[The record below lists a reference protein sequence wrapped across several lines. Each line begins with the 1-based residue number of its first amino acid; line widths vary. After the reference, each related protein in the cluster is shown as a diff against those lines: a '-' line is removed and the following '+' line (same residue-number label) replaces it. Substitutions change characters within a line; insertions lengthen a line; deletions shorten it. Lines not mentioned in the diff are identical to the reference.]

1 MLFRLLRNRDFILL
15 LALVS
20 GLFLHHGAQWTQRLT
35 LPALAVV
42 MTLSTMSVPD
52 SVFRNPRS
60 LIILSLVG
68 ILMNYLVLTGF
79 ILGASSL
86 LISDRALWEGFV
98 ILAAVPPAVA
108 VIPFSEFLGGDNSY
122 SLMGT
127 VGAYLA
133 ALVLMPLVAVSILGT
148 GFVAPHKVL
157 LIMVEL
163 IVAPLLLSRLLIR
176 IGGDKVIGPF
186 KGAFTNWCFFVVIY
200 TVVGL
205 NHDVFLHHPLTLIP
219 VALIAV
225 CSTFILGLVIERM
238 SIWLGVEPE
247 KRVSLILLGTLK
259 NYGLAGGIALTLFS
273 KQTALPATVSTV
285 FMIVYVIWL
294 NFRSRKRGQ

>member
-15 LALVS
+15 LALVF
-20 GLFLHHGAQWTQRLT
+20 GLFLHHGVQWTQRLI

-122 SLMGT
+122 SLIGT

-133 ALVLMPLVAVSILGT
+133 ALVLMPLLAVSILGT
-148 GFVAPHKVL
+148 GFVSPHKIL

-176 IGGDKVIGPF
+176 TGGDQVIEPF

-238 SIWLGVEPE
+238 SIWVGVEPE

-259 NYGLAGGIALTLFS
+259 NYGLAGGIALTLFD

-294 NFRSRKRGQ
+294 NFKSRKRE

>member
-1 MLFRLLRNRDFILL
+1 VLFRLLRNRDFILL
-15 LALVS
+15 LALVF
-20 GLFLHHGAQWTQRLT
+20 GLFLHHGVQWTQRLT

-60 LIILSLVG
+60 LIILSLMG

-133 ALVLMPLVAVSILGT
+133 ALVLMPLLTVSILGT
-148 GFVAPHKVL
+148 GFVTPHKVL
-157 LIMVEL
+157 LTMVEL
-163 IVAPLLLSRLLIR
+163 IVAPLILSRLLIR
-176 IGGDKVIGPF
+176 TGGDQVIEPF
-186 KGAFTNWCFFVVIY
+186 KGVFTNWCFFVVIY

-238 SIWLGVEPE
+238 SIWVGVEPE

-259 NYGLAGGIALTLFS
+259 NYGLAGGIALTLFD

-294 NFRSRKRGQ
+294 NFKSRKRE

>member
-1 MLFRLLRNRDFILL
+1 VLFRLLRNRDFILL
-15 LALVS
+15 LALVF

-86 LISDRALWEGFV
+86 LISDRAIWEGFV

-133 ALVLMPLVAVSILGT
+133 ALVLMPLLAVSILGT
-148 GFVAPHKVL
+148 GFVTPHKVL

-163 IVAPLLLSRLLIR
+163 IVAPLLLSRSLIR
-176 IGGDKVIGPF
+176 TGGDQVIEPF

-238 SIWLGVEPE
+238 SIWVGVEPE

-259 NYGLAGGIALTLFS
+259 NYGLAGGIALTLFD

-285 FMIVYVIWL
+285 FMIVFVIWL
-294 NFRSRKRGQ
+294 NFKSRKRE